1 MSEPSDAERRRGPG
15 RPPQPVNAAGSALD
29 AFGAELRTLR
39 GRRRWTL
46 QALAELTGYSP
57 QHLGAVERARVV
69 PSEAVATAC
78 DMALLANGRLVTL
91 LAGVIREQ
99 ADARNRRQIVRR
111 SRRSADNHGIGAPA
125 GAPGTALGN
134 EVDWDRLA
142 DAGHRSS
149 QVTTDVAD
157 DLEQVTDLQRRL
169 YHERASAEMLVHV
182 RAHLGLLTALL
193 DGPQTDR
200 LRPRIAAAAA
210 EAAGF
215 AAWLW
220 FDLGDLFRAQSL
232 YRDASAAVGE
242 AGDRGLG
249 AYIRGYQGIIAA
261 RSEGPGHA
269 LTYLREASRMGRGS
283 LSGTTSS
290 W

>member
-125 GAPGTALGN
+125 DAPGTALGK
-134 EVDWDRLA
+134 
-142 DAGHRSS
+142 RSIGTGWRTRGI
-149 QVTTDVAD
+149 V
-157 DLEQVTDLQRRL
+157 
-169 YHERASAEMLVHV
+169 
-182 RAHLGLLTALL
+182 
-193 DGPQTDR
+193 
-200 LRPRIAAAAA
+200 RPRSRPTLRMT
-210 EAAGF
+210 
-215 AAWLW
+215 WS
-220 FDLGDLFRAQSL
+220 RSPTC
-232 YRDASAAVGE
+232 RDGC
-242 AGDRGLG
+242 
-249 AYIRGYQGIIAA
+249 
-261 RSEGPGHA
+261 
-269 LTYLREASRMGRGS
+269 
-283 LSGTTSS
+283 TTSGRPRRCS
-290 W
+290 CTSAPISGC